1 MKKWLRRV
9 VAFAYLVTLTGVA
22 GVYDV
27 SAQRPVLRELLTRM
41 ENHNKGLSTL
51 RAKITEV
58 KTNVQLGTSD
68 TRVGTVIYG
77 KRPGK
82 DALARIDWQKP
93 EEAMAIIDGKYFLYQ
108 PVAKLMLTGSTKDV
122 GKGGQ
127 RGTSAFSFMSMS
139 KAQLNANYTV
149 VLLGENVT
157 LNSGV
162 KTWHLGMTPTAKTNY
177 KSAELWVDAD
187 GMPHQTK
194 IVENND
200 DTATYL
206 LTSIEKNPSLKTSN
220 FQIVPAP
227 GTQTKKS

>member
-1 MKKWLRRV
+1 MKKWFTRV
-9 VAFAYLVTLTGVA
+9 ATFAFLAAFTGVA
-22 GVYDV
+22 GVYSV
-27 SAQRPVLRELLTRM
+27 SAQRPVLRELLNRM
-41 ENHNKGLSTL
+41 DTHNKGLTTL

-58 KTNVQLGTSD
+58 KTNAQLGVSD

-93 EEAMAIIDGKYFLYQ
+93 EESMAIIDGKYQLYQ
-108 PVAKLMLTGSTKDV
+108 PAAKLMLTGSTKDA
-122 GKGGQ
+122 GKGPK
-127 RGTSAFSFMSMS
+127 GTSAFAFMNMS

-157 LNSGV
+157 LSSGV
-162 KTWHLGMTPTAKTNY
+162 RTWHLGMTPNAKTNY

-206 LTSIEKNPSLKTSN
+206 LANIEKNASLKTSN
-220 FQIVPAP
+220 FQITPAP
-227 GTQTKKS
+227 GTKVQKS

>member
-1 MKKWLRRV
+1 MTKWLRPILIAAV
-9 VAFAYLVTLTGVA
+9 FGLIA
-22 GVYDV
+22 GVFSV
-27 SAQRPVLRELLTRM
+27 SEAAAQNKLREILTRM
-41 ENHNKGLSTL
+41 DNHNKGLTTL

-58 KTNVQLGTSD
+58 KTNAQLGVSD
-68 TRVGTVIYG
+68 TRVGTVLYG

-93 EEAMAIIDGKYFLYQ
+93 EEAMAIIDGKYYLYQ
-108 PVAKLMLTGSTKDV
+108 PVAKLMLTGSTKDA
-122 GKGGQ
+122 GKGS
-127 RGTSAFSFMSMS
+127 RGASAFAFMNMS

-157 LNSGV
+157 LSSGV
-162 KTWHLGMTPTAKTNY
+162 RTWHLGMTPNAKTNY

-194 IVENND
+194 IIENND
-200 DTATYL
+200 DTGTYL
-206 LTSIEKNPSLKTSN
+206 LTNIEKNPSLKTSN